1 MSAQVAIV
9 GAGGMLGRDLVR
21 ELPEA
26 LALTRAELDVTDAA
40 AVREALRGV
49 DTVVNSAAWTD
60 VDGAEAHEADAMRV
74 NRDGARNVAGGARR
88 VVYVS
93 TDYVFDGSADQP
105 YRPGDDTNPLQA
117 YGRTKL
123 AGEQATA
130 EANPRYFVVR
140 SSWLFGV
147 GGRNFA
153 DTILRLA
160 SARDSLRVVDD
171 QVGSPTYTGHLAAS
185 IRRLIEADDY
195 GVHHHAAT
203 GQCSWFEFASFLV
216 DREGLVCRIEP
227 CTTEDFPR
235 PAARPAYSVL
245 ASDALPPWREG
256 AADFLA
262 ERKVRA

>member
-1 MSAQVAIV
+1 VSARVAIV
-9 GAGGMLGRDLVR
+9 GAGGMLGQDLVR
-21 ELPEA
+21 ELPDA
-26 LALTRAELDVTDAA
+26 LALTRADLDVTDAA
-40 AVREALRGV
+40 AVGEALGGV
-49 DTVVNSAAWTD
+49 DTVINSAAWTD
-60 VDGAEAHEADAMRV
+60 VDGAQEHEADAMRV
-74 NRDGARNVAGGARR
+74 NRDGARNVAAAARR

-93 TDYVFDGSADQP
+93 TDYVFDGRATQP
-105 YRPGDDTNPLQA
+105 YRPGDPTNPVQA

-123 AGEQATA
+123 AGEHATA
-130 EANPRYFVVR
+130 EANPEYFIVR

-153 DTILRLA
+153 DTVLRLA
-160 SARDSLRVVDD
+160 SERSSLRVVDD

-185 IRRLIEADDY
+185 IARLIERDDY

-216 DREGLVCRIEP
+216 DREGLDCDVEP
-227 CTTEDFPR
+227 CTTEEFPR
-235 PAARPAYSVL
+235 PATRPAYSVL

-256 AADFLA
+256 AAEYLT